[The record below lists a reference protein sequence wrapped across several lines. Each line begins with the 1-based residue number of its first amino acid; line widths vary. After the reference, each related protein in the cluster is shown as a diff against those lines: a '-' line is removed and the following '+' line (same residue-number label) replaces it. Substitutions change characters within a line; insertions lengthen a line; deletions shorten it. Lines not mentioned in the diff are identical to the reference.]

1 MLEAAYF
8 AGMKTQLW
16 FSEVDLHLDKI
27 TLPPATDK
35 HLPDKGF
42 FIWFFWKKKKTNSK
56 NVECHFEYLRSA
68 QLSSKNEEIDIFL
81 LPFATKPVL

>member
-42 FIWFFWKKKKTNSK
+42 FIWFFWKKKQTVKT
-56 NVECHFEYLRSA
+56 
-68 QLSSKNEEIDIFL
+68 
-81 LPFATKPVL
+81 